1 MAIKHAFT
9 SGKADGG
16 DTTLVRPID
25 WNADHTGIITK
36 ALSADLSNSTVTFA
50 KVTNLD
56 QAVGVGTW
64 HFKYILVHQSAA
76 LTTGIKFCVN
86 HTGTVTVFVASS
98 WWAEIT
104 TAASTGAQSQAGA
117 AVFGLRAGGS
127 ARAKSASVAIGQTIS
142 VDVINA
148 DMMMIIEGLMVVTVA
163 GNIELYHGSEVAAAS
178 TIKQNSSLILTK
190 IA

>member
-1 MAIKHAFT
+1 MTIQHASVGTELTQAEFE
-9 SGKADGG
+9 AA
-16 DTTLVRPID
+16 TLHI
-25 WNADHTGIITK
+25 GLITK
-36 ALSADLSNSTVTFA
+36 ALSADLSNSTITFA

-56 QAVGVGTW
+56 QVVGVGTW

-76 LTTGIKFCVN
+76 LTTGIQFCVN

-127 ARAKSASVAIGQTIS
+127 ARAKSSSVAIGRTIS
-142 VDVINA
+142 VDVIDSN
-148 DMMMIIEGLMVVTVA
+148 MMMIIEGLMVVTIE
-163 GNIELYHGSEVAAAS
+163 GNIELYHASEVAFAS
-178 TIKQNSSLILTK
+178 TIKANSSLILTK

>member
-1 MAIKHAFT
+1 MPIKHAFT
-9 SGKADGG
+9 SVKGDGA
-16 DTTLVRPID
+16 DTTLVRPVD
-25 WNADHTGIITK
+25 WNADHIGIITK
-36 ALSADLSNSTVTFA
+36 ALSADLSNSTTTFA

-56 QAVGVGTW
+56 QVVGVGTW

-104 TAASTGAQSQAGA
+104 TAASTGAQNQAGA

-127 ARAKSASVAIGQTIS
+127 ARAKSASVAIGQTVS

-148 DMMMIIEGLMVVTVA
+148 DMMMIIEGLMVVTVS
-163 GNIELYHGSEVAAAS
+163 GNIELYHGSEVAATS
-178 TIKQNSSLILTK
+178 TIKANSALILTK